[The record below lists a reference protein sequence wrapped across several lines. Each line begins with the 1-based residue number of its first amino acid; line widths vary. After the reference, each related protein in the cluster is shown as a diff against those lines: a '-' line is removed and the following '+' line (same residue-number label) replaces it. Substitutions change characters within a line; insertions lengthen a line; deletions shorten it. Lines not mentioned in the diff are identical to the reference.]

1 MAALLPL
8 LPALAGGA
16 TVGSVLTGVSA
27 LAGIASGISSY
38 QQGQA
43 QADRAELQS
52 RAAEVNGR
60 MEAIATNEELLKT
73 LSRNNAVAAA
83 SGIESSGSVQM
94 AQLDAQ
100 RRAAQELSTNRF
112 NTEMQKTALTTKA
125 KNIRSGATV
134 GLAGSLFD
142 TVSSGASAFT
152 NIKGTK

>member
-1 MAALLPL
+1 MAAILPL

-60 MEAIATNEELLKT
+60 MEAIAVNEQLLKT

-83 SGIESSGSVQM
+83 SGIQSTGSVQR
-94 AQLDAQ
+94 AQEAAQ
-100 RRAAQELSTNRF
+100 IQASQELSVNRF
-112 NTEMQKTALTTKA
+112 NTEMQKTALTRKA
-125 KNIRSGATV
+125 ENIRSGSKV
-134 GLAGSLFD
+134 QLAGSLFD

-152 NIKGTK
+152 KIKGT